1 MQRWV
6 LIASKF
12 LRLGR
17 IGRRRRRLL
26 FEAALWLALARTSV
40 LVVPFRHVARR
51 IGSMTAPADGL
62 MAGQLSAHLATDVE
76 LVQDIGWA
84 VTRAARYV
92 PFKAVCLPQALAAK
106 MMLRRRKVPGALYLG
121 AARQATGGLEAH
133 AWVWAAGVEV
143 TGYPEAHSF
152 TPVTCFV

>member
-1 MQRWV
+1 
-6 LIASKF
+6 
-12 LRLGR
+12 
-17 IGRRRRRLL
+17 L
-26 FEAALWLALARTSV
+26 FEAALWLALARASV
-40 LVVPFRHVARR
+40 LVVPFRLLARR
-51 IGSMTAPADGL
+51 IGSVTAPIDG
-62 MAGQLSAHLATDVE
+62 MAAGRLPARLDTELE

-106 MMLRRRKVPGALYLG
+106 MMLRRRNLPAVLYFG

-133 AWVWAAGVEV
+133 AWVMAAGIEV

-152 TPVTCFV
+152 TPIACFV